1 MNSLEKAS
9 DDETLPPG
17 CHRPEQR
24 PLAYVRWQLYVPWHD
39 EYIHS
44 HHEEISHIW
53 QPPPPRCPG
62 CLYYF
67 YIIIGAGR
75 RRNQWPGLA
84 CMRRLTDG
92 DLGQNWASGFWWEE
106 GVSGM
111 AGRSRHNL
119 NSQNVVHVMSVQPWF
134 PHRRTTLRVNEGAV
148 TSPPRRQE

>member
-9 DDETLPPG
+9 DGETLPPG

-39 EYIHS
+39 EYIVATRRFH
-44 HHEEISHIW
+44 ISGSPH
-53 QPPPPRCPG
+53 PPRCPG
-62 CLYYF
+62 CLCYF
-67 YIIIGAGR
+67 HIVIGAGT

-84 CMRRLTDG
+84 GMRGLTDG
-92 DLGQNWASGFWWEE
+92 NLGQNWASGFWWEE

-134 PHRRTTLRVNEGAV
+134 SHRGQL
-148 TSPPRRQE
+148 